1 MDLGAVRNRCTLAR
15 ALRISEERF
24 LVRFGLIVLPVAVLL
39 VGLGCGEAPLT
50 GVSVDPGFRR
60 FLAPGAKALLSMDL
74 TRLKK
79 TALYKRHEQ
88 ELAFPQLNALA
99 ERTGLD
105 PRRDLAALL
114 VSWDGSHPLILVRGT
129 FTDDKLKQQLGSM
142 GARPTLYKAHTLFGA
157 QRDWISFP
165 ENGLAVAGSEQTL
178 KGALDSRDA
187 GSGRVQEDLE
197 QRLRAIPKGSQA
209 WEAST
214 GGLPF
219 AEIGMRSDLESALSN
234 ISGYVSGTSA
244 GVNLASGANVQ
255 AEIVCVSN
263 EGAQRVHDALRGVI
277 GLARLSTETSKLD
290 LLRMWDAVHVDQDG
304 PVVHVR
310 ADLPADLVDKLIAE
324 LPKLKSRI

>member
-1 MDLGAVRNRCTLAR
+1 
-15 ALRISEERF
+15 
-24 LVRFGLIVLPVAVLL
+24 VRFGLALLSVAVLL
-39 VGLGCGEAPLT
+39 VGLGCGEAALT
-50 GVSVDPGFRR
+50 GVSVDPVFRP
-60 FLAPGAKALLSMDL
+60 FLAPGAKALISLDL
-74 TRLKK
+74 TSLKR

-114 VSWDGSHPLILVRGT
+114 VSWDGRSPLILARGA
-129 FTDDKLKQQLGSM
+129 FTGDKLTQQLGSM

-157 QRDWISFP
+157 QRDWVSFP
-165 ENGLAVAGSEQTL
+165 EKGLAAAGPEQTL
-178 KGALDSRDA
+178 KAALDSRDA
-187 GSGRVQEDLE
+187 RSGQVQEDLE

-219 AEIGMRSDLESALSN
+219 VEVGMRSDLQSALSN
-234 ISGYVSGTSA
+234 ITEYVSGTSA
-244 GVNLASGANVQ
+244 GVNLASGVNLQ

-304 PVVHVR
+304 SVVHVR
-310 ADLPADLVDKLIAE
+310 ADLPADLVDKLIVE
-324 LPKLKSRI
+324 LPKLKSPI